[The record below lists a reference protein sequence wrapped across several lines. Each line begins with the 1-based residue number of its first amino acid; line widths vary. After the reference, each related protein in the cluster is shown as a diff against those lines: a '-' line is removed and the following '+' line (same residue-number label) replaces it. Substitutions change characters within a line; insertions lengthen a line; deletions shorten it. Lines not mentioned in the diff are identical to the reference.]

1 MFHVPLARCLSG
13 LVSLS
18 ARTQRPPCSFAAH
31 VLRLGFTLLKSSLSL
46 LPRASLLLGW
56 LGSAPSSL
64 HQLQSQVQWSIQ
76 RITALD
82 WCGESDL

>member
-1 MFHVPLARCLSG
+1 MFPWQGVCLG
-13 LVSLS
+13 LCHSVQGP
-18 ARTQRPPCSFAAH
+18 RDPRCSFAAH

-56 LGSAPSSL
+56 LGSALSSL
-64 HQLQSQVQWSIQ
+64 YQLQSQVQWSIQ

>member
-1 MFHVPLARCLSG
+1 MFLWQGVCLVPCHSVQGPRDP
-13 LVSLS
+13 
-18 ARTQRPPCSFAAH
+18 RAH
-31 VLRLGFTLLKSSLSL
+31 LQLTFSRLGFTLLKSSLSL
-46 LPRASLLLGW
+46 PPRASLLLGW
-56 LGSAPSSL
+56 LGSALSSL